1 MKQTE
6 LNKITDLL
14 EKGDYSLAIWKIL
27 MADMDSVERT
37 RIHKELV
44 TELQC
49 NGYMAYK
56 PDNII
61 SEGQINSLI
70 QSIIPDYQKCN
81 PPLIF

>member
-6 LNKITDLL
+6 LNRITDLL
-14 EKGDYSLAIWKIL
+14 EKQDFSMAIWKIL
-27 MADMDSVERT
+27 LLDMDEAERI
-37 RIHKELV
+37 RVHKELV

-49 NGYMAYK
+49 NGYMVYK

-61 SEGQINSLI
+61 AEGQINNLM
-70 QSIIPDYQKCN
+70 QSIIPDYHKCN